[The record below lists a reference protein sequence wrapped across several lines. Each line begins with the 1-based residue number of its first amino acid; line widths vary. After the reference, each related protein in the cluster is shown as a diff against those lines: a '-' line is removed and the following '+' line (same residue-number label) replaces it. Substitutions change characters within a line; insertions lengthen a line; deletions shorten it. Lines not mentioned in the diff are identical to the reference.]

1 MLLLI
6 KKMLEV
12 MSHHATERQHER
24 GIKKAYID
32 LCIGKGSRSNV
43 ERREGSMK
51 WCFKYAFHG
60 LHVVC
65 GVEKAG
71 STPLVITAYW
81 VSYNLKEVNRSMRL
95 YDEMLMERSSKKKA
109 RRQGQKKRKIDVKG
123 ELYDDPLE

>member
-1 MLLLI
+1 M
-6 KKMLEV
+6 EV

-43 ERREGSMK
+43 ERRDGSMK
-51 WCFKYAFHG
+51 WCFKYSFHG

-81 VSYNLKEVNRSMRL
+81 VSHNSKEVNRSMRL
-95 YDEMLMERSSKKKA
+95 YDEMLSERSLKKKA
-109 RRQGQKKRKIDVKG
+109 KRQGEKKRKMNLVEDF
-123 ELYDDPLE
+123 YDDILG